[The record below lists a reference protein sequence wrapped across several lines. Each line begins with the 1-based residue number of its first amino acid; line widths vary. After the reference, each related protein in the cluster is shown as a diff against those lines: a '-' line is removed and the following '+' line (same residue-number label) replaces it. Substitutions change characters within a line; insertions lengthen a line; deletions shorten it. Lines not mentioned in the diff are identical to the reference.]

1 MATMLSVLEGL
12 EILLEA
18 GGDDEFDARDE
29 VVYAGEPGVEVTV
42 QQRLVLE
49 QLGWFVSADSGRWAK
64 FTE

>member
-18 GGDDEFDARDE
+18 GGDGDVDAEDE
-29 VVYAGEPGVEVTV
+29 VIYAGERDVAVTV

-49 QLGWFVSADSGRWAK
+49 QLGWFVSAETGRWTK
-64 FTE
+64 FTG